1 MRRAISLLLCLLCL
15 FAGMACGVAE
25 SNAQFVSATIDGGN
39 GDRVHL
45 RAKPSTKAASLGLYF
60 TGTPVLCESDATG
73 EWTKVIIGAE
83 SGYMK
88 SEFLRWGN
96 EQGNVRAKQPLGNVK
111 PGSGVNMRSAPSLDA
126 QIDRKLEQGDVVT
139 ILGETASHW
148 YYVRTSDGVGYASAK
163 YIDMTNSM
171 AIPDAAV
178 PELHMNPGDLER
190 YQRVLNHE
198 AQLYSTSDRA
208 NLYLGQL
215 SAGVDGPMTF
225 TRFAM
230 ADLDADGMAEVVV
243 QLSVGGNEYYGYEV
257 LDERAGRVY
266 GYELVYRSLEDLKA
280 DGTFSFASGAAD
292 VGFGTLKPGDETY
305 TIESIAYSEMAAD
318 GNVRYY
324 SGGTPVTEEAFDRLY
339 DAQNR
344 KASVT
349 WYDFTDENIERCFA
363 HRD

>member
-1 MRRAISLLLCLLCL
+1 MKRFISLLLCLLCL
-15 FAGMACGVAE
+15 LAGMACGMAE
-25 SNAQFVSATIDGGN
+25 TNAQMVSATIDGGN
-39 GDRVHL
+39 SDRVHL
-45 RAKPSTKAASLGLYF
+45 RARPSTKTTSLGLYF
-60 TGTPVLCESDATG
+60 TGTPVLCESDAIG
-73 EWTKVIIGAE
+73 EWTKVVIGAE

-96 EQGNVRAKQPLGNVK
+96 ERVNVRAKQPLGNVK
-111 PGSGVNMRSAPSLDA
+111 PVSGVNMRSAPSLDA
-126 QIDRKLEQGDVVT
+126 RIDRKLEQGDVVT

-148 YYVRTSDGVGYASAK
+148 YYVRTSDGVGYVSAK
-163 YIDMTNSM
+163 YINMPHSM

-178 PELHMNPGDLER
+178 PELHMNPGDLKP
-190 YQRVLNHE
+190 YQLVLNHE
-198 AQLYSTSDRA
+198 TPLFSTSDRA

-215 SAGVDGPMTF
+215 GGGVDGPMTF

-230 ADLDADGMAEVVV
+230 ADLDADGRDEIVV

-257 LDERAGRVY
+257 LDEREGKIY
-266 GYELVYRSLEDLKA
+266 GYELVYRALEDLKA
-280 DGTFSFASGAAD
+280 DGTFAFASGAAD

-305 TIESIAYSEMAAD
+305 TIEPIAYSEMAAD
-318 GNVRYY
+318 GNVHYY
-324 SGGTPVTEEAFDRLY
+324 SGGMPVTEEAFNQLY

-349 WYDFTDENIERCFA
+349 WYDFTDENIKKCFA